1 MTEVNRVAVIG
12 LGYVGL
18 PTAAALAGQGVE
30 VVGVDVDQRVVDCV
44 SEGTA
49 PFDEPDLTSTLN
61 EAVSAGMLSAST
73 EMPQADAYIVAV
85 PTPIKEDSH
94 VDLAHVRSATEAI
107 APRLRDGEV
116 VILEST
122 VPPGTTRLVSE
133 WLERLRPDLDLP
145 HRMDSSPGVHVAHCP
160 ERVLPGRIM
169 TEIVTNDRV
178 IGGLTS
184 QCAERAAAI
193 YRIFCRG
200 GILVTDAESA
210 EMAKLVENASRD
222 VEIAFA
228 NELSLICDRLGLDVW
243 EIIRMANRHPRVN
256 ILQPGPGV
264 GGHCIAVDPWFVIQA
279 APQQARMMRLAREI
293 NDGKPLHVAEQ
304 LVAAAGRLREPRIAC
319 LGLAFKADVGDLRE
333 SPALRIVREVAT
345 AAEDAVVDAV
355 EPHVAELPQSL
366 RALDNVRLSGV
377 DEALDRADIVAL
389 LVDHQCF
396 RKIKKPR
403 LSGKIVY
410 DTRGMWA

>member
-122 VPPGTTRLVSE
+122 VPRGPPGWSASG
-133 WLERLRPDLDLP
+133 
-145 HRMDSSPGVHVAHCP
+145 SSGFDP
-160 ERVLPGRIM
+160 
-169 TEIVTNDRV
+169 
-178 IGGLTS
+178 TS
-184 QCAERAAAI
+184 TCHTGWTARRACTWRTVPSG
-193 YRIFCRG
+193 YF
-200 GILVTDAESA
+200 
-210 EMAKLVENASRD
+210 
-222 VEIAFA
+222 
-228 NELSLICDRLGLDVW
+228 
-243 EIIRMANRHPRVN
+243 P
-256 ILQPGPGV
+256 V
-264 GGHCIAVDPWFVIQA
+264 G
-279 APQQARMMRLAREI
+279 
-293 NDGKPLHVAEQ
+293 
-304 LVAAAGRLREPRIAC
+304 
-319 LGLAFKADVGDLRE
+319 
-333 SPALRIVREVAT
+333 S
-345 AAEDAVVDAV
+345 
-355 EPHVAELPQSL
+355 
-366 RALDNVRLSGV
+366 
-377 DEALDRADIVAL
+377 
-389 LVDHQCF
+389 
-396 RKIKKPR
+396 
-403 LSGKIVY
+403 
-410 DTRGMWA
+410 

>member
-1 MTEVNRVAVIG
+1 MRQTNRVAVVG

-18 PTAAALAGQGVE
+18 PTAAALAGQGIE
-30 VVGVDVDQRVVDCV
+30 VVGVDVDQHVVDCV
-44 SEGTA
+44 SRGKA
-49 PFDEPDLTSTLN
+49 PFDEPDLTSALGD
-61 EAVSAGMLSAST
+61 AVSTGKLTAST
-73 EMPQADAYIVAV
+73 RTPQADAYIVAV

-107 APRLRDGEV
+107 APQLHGGEV

-133 WLERLRPDLDLP
+133 WIAQLRPDLDLP
-145 HRMDSSPGVHVAHCP
+145 HRIETSPNVHVAHCP

-178 IGGLTS
+178 VGGLTG
-184 QCAERAAAI
+184 QCGERAAAV
-193 YRIFCRG
+193 YRTFCRG

-228 NELSLICDRLGLDVW
+228 NELSLVCDRLGLDVW

-256 ILQPGPGV
+256 ILEPGPGV

-279 APQQARMMRLAREI
+279 APEQARMMRLAREI
-293 NDGKPLHVAEQ
+293 NDGKPSHVAAQ
-304 LVAAAGRLREPRIAC
+304 LIEAAGRLREPRIAC

-333 SPALRIVREVAT
+333 SPALRIVSEVAT
-345 AAEDAVVDAV
+345 AVQDATIDAV
-355 EPHVAELPQSL
+355 EPHVEQLPQSL
-366 RALDNVRLSGV
+366 RALDNVRLSAV
-377 DEALDRADIVAL
+377 EEALDRADIVAL
-389 LVDHQCF
+389 LVDHECF